1 MSIVVCPKCG
11 AKNRVDAAAAAI
23 KQPVCGKCGTALP
36 AAEASDQPAELTEAN
51 FDQFLKRAGE
61 TPVLVDF
68 WATWCPPCRML
79 APVIDQLA
87 KESNGKYIIA
97 KLDTDKAPG
106 IAARFQIDGIP
117 TLLIFK
123 RAELVDK
130 IVGVAPKQAIAGKL
144 MQHA

>member
-11 AKNRVDAAAAAI
+11 AKNRVDAAAAAL
-23 KQPVCGKCGTALP
+23 KQPVCGKCGTPLP
-36 AAEASDQPAELTEAN
+36 AAGAADHPIELTDGS
-51 FDQFLKRAGE
+51 FDSFLKEAGD
-61 TPVLVDF
+61 TPLLVDF

-87 KESNGKYIIA
+87 KESNGKYLIA

-123 RAELVDK
+123 RAELVDE
-130 IVGVAPKQAIAGKL
+130 IVGVAPKQAIAAKL
-144 MQHA
+144 MRHA